1 MPIPVFGSFLKKEK
15 EEVGVNCC
23 YSSFFFSFLFPG
35 KLCACPCHSTAWGLG
50 RAPLLSCQ
58 SVGRRKSENAEF
70 ELTAISRTKN
80 VKNFSRKKAF
90 DFFLQ
95 KATMPTIN
103 LASFCSILL
112 INDPRLISHIHADEE
127 DMETRLSAFPNT
139 GNLIR
144 RLFRIAGRNYNGNLG
159 LGVGQT
165 KQQRFS
171 INLIGKGFNF
181 KHF

>member
-1 MPIPVFGSFLKKEK
+1 MSF
-15 EEVGVNCC
+15 N
-23 YSSFFFSFLFPG
+23 
-35 KLCACPCHSTAWGLG
+35 TAEALG
-50 RAPLLSCQ
+50 QAPLLSCQ
-58 SVGRRKSENAEF
+58 SVRRRRKSENAEF

-165 KQQRFS
+165 ATTISDKLNWKRLLF
-171 INLIGKGFNF
+171 
-181 KHF
+181 